1 MWWWGSGAKA
11 SDCLMLLS
19 HSRHNDRAKKMTSPS
34 MLLSLDRPSPPAAAA
49 AATLLLLLLD
59 AAAGDEELVAAT
71 PGPVSAE
78 VMVNVNELSVA
89 VLLAGESMRVTVK
102 LAGFVDSAEVLG
114 RTQVVV
120 VEEEQSVPW
129 ATWSGLG
136 FVSCAWAKKVVVVA
150 PRAAR
155 MWRGRIGWWWWRLM
169 GG

>member
-1 MWWWGSGAKA
+1 
-11 SDCLMLLS
+11 
-19 HSRHNDRAKKMTSPS
+19 

-59 AAAGDEELVAAT
+59 AAAGDEELVAVT

-120 VEEEQSVPW
+120 VEEEQPW
-129 ATWSGLG
+129 RKSDNLA
-136 FVSCAWAKKVVVVA
+136 
-150 PRAAR
+150 
-155 MWRGRIGWWWWRLM
+155 
-169 GG
+169 